1 MKIHGPSCER
11 VSEITVLFMVTC
23 GNLKLSRSNLYKADR
38 NTVPMVY
45 LAAVGLVGRS
55 LVMLGGSHLR
65 KGGSHCYNAA
75 PYIVNLGETR
85 SLCSWAGFWN
95 HVTWSSLIDKSR

>member
-1 MKIHGPSCER
+1 
-11 VSEITVLFMVTC
+11 
-23 GNLKLSRSNLYKADR
+23 
-38 NTVPMVY
+38 MVY

-85 SLCSWAGFWN
+85 SSSSWAGFWN
-95 HVTWSSLIDKSR
+95 HVTWSSLIDKSIYKFPYGQNICVSSFWTLLILDAKGLGVFIKI